1 LSVIDWSALN
11 NSTSTVEEYWN
22 SFKAILAQLEEK
34 FIPTKTY
41 HSDRLKKPV
50 WMTHK
55 SWKSVKRKY
64 KVFSKYKNKD
74 HPAVI
79 AANRTAKKDLRK
91 ARMNF
96 EKKLAHNIKQD
107 SKSFYSYAKSKSKVK
122 VRICSLKQDS
132 GTVLDDDFEI
142 ATCFNTFFASVF
154 TQEDLHNVPQPV
166 NMGISEEDQCTDIW
180 FTECDVLK
188 ILDSLR
194 MDKSPG
200 PDELLPRLLSE
211 VKEEI
216 AHPLYVLFRR
226 SLDESSVPTEW
237 KRANV
242 CPIFKKGSR
251 NLAENYRTVS
261 LTCQVCKIFETLVRD
276 RLVKHLEENSLIRES
291 QHGFRKGRSCLTNL
305 LTFLD
310 KVTGCIDSG
319 NSVDVVF
326 LDFAK
331 AFDKVPHSRLA
342 AKLRSHG
349 IDGKLLCWIME
360 WLKDRKQRVVIRG
373 TLSDWISVLSGIPQG
388 SVLGPILFLV
398 YINDLD
404 YGVRNWILKFADD
417 TQIFSQV
424 SSPEDY
430 INLQKD
436 LNRLVTWAEEWQ
448 MLFNVGKCK
457 VMHFGRLN
465 QKRDYYM
472 KDHKLETTS
481 TEKDLG
487 IVITSDLKSSEQCS
501 QAYSKASRVLGM
513 IQEI

>member
-1 LSVIDWSALN
+1 
-11 NSTSTVEEYWN
+11 
-22 SFKAILAQLEEK
+22 
-34 FIPTKTY
+34 
-41 HSDRLKKPV
+41 
-50 WMTHK
+50 
-55 SWKSVKRKY
+55 
-64 KVFSKYKNKD
+64 
-74 HPAVI
+74 
-79 AANRTAKKDLRK
+79 
-91 ARMNF
+91 
-96 EKKLAHNIKQD
+96 
-107 SKSFYSYAKSKSKVK
+107 
-122 VRICSLKQDS
+122 
-132 GTVLDDDFEI
+132 
-142 ATCFNTFFASVF
+142 
-154 TQEDLHNVPQPV
+154 
-166 NMGISEEDQCTDIW
+166 
-180 FTECDVLK
+180 
-188 ILDSLR
+188 
-194 MDKSPG
+194 
-200 PDELLPRLLSE
+200 
-211 VKEEI
+211 
-216 AHPLYVLFRR
+216 
-226 SLDESSVPTEW
+226 
-237 KRANV
+237 
-242 CPIFKKGSR
+242 
-251 NLAENYRTVS
+251 
-261 LTCQVCKIFETLVRD
+261 
-276 RLVKHLEENSLIRES
+276 
-291 QHGFRKGRSCLTNL
+291 
-305 LTFLD
+305 
-310 KVTGCIDSG
+310 
-319 NSVDVVF
+319 VDAVF

-342 AKLRSHG
+342 SKLRSHG
-349 IDGKLLCWIME
+349 IDRKLSCWIME

-373 TLSDWISVLSGIPQG
+373 TLSDWISVLSGVPQG

-417 TQIFSQV
+417 TKIFSQV